1 MDIPSRVKV
10 ASLAQIL
17 LVIYCI
23 VNAVL
28 VLKIE
33 RELDLTQDAVISSKE
48 QIDATGDLLLAQ
60 IKLQELE
67 RLERTRD
74 KVQVLPYR
82 YD

>member
-48 QIDATGDLLLAQ
+48 QIDATTNLLLAQ